1 MLNQSYF
8 PTGKASSWF
17 SWRNKRIWC
26 HFFVYADFISRYPRV
41 PCVWAYQRHFQ
52 SPQNSTTN
60 FFELLACFYLNISN
74 AKKFLLSCSLFSA
87 DEILVLLNI
96 LLEVPLYPVHW
107 YHYSVR
113 RRRRRR
119 KMCLK
124 NRYRIVWSLHQF
136 KFFFIDL
143 FYFLSL
149 SPFVSIPSL
158 SSPFVSI
165 SSLPSPS
172 FFSFSPHLFP
182 PPSFISITLSYS
194 PILSFYRFIFA
205 RLTRPNCYYKNH
217 LMLFFS
223 SFLWLSEDSWFFCF
237 HQNAPP
243 TAKSPSNNNLIF
255 SSCWETRMA
264 VKNQL
269 NRMYLLLF
277 MAIFWWSTFFFF
289 WPECWCNCPETE
301 TK

>member
-1 MLNQSYF
+1 MSFLCLRRFYF
-8 PTGKASSWF
+8 EISTGSLCLGISKAF
-17 SWRNKRIWC
+17 SKSAKLDNKFLWTSGVLLLKHFECKKIPLLLFAFLRWRNSCSTK
-26 HFFVYADFISRYPRV
+26 YPFRSSSV
-41 PCVWAYQRHFQ
+41 
-52 SPQNSTTN
+52 
-60 FFELLACFYLNISN
+60 
-74 AKKFLLSCSLFSA
+74 SCSLISSFCKKKKKKKKN
-87 DEILVLLNI
+87 V
-96 LLEVPLYPVHW
+96 
-107 YHYSVR
+107 
-113 RRRRRR
+113 
-119 KMCLK
+119 LK

-149 SPFVSIPSL
+149 SPFVSISSL

-165 SSLPSPS
+165 SSLPPPS

-277 MAIFWWSTFFFF
+277 MAIFWWSTLFF
-289 WPECWCNCPETE
+289 
-301 TK
+301 